1 MGQDEV
7 NVHAPLCRELEGRFQ
22 LAVEDEVGRHDV
34 DVALGAVEQVD
45 IDHLSHPLTVQR
57 AVAVRGRE
65 PLRRDGVGR
74 HGEELLK
81 LRLPEDAPHLEEED
95 GQRSD
100 SLAFQHDGGVLP
112 AAILLDVVDVLV
124 GEVHAAGKAHLAVND
139 ENFPVVAVIIMGRDK
154 GLHRREHPALDAQLF
169 EAAGELTGAVV
180 HHPDVH
186 ALSGLAGQHFED
198 LAPHEALVDDE
209 VLEEDVLLGLFQLAQ
224 QLFELGLAAG
234 EVGNFRV
241 PVDREAAAL
250 SVEIPRQR
258 GRAGVGFGQL
268 LGRSQRL
275 GL

>member
-1 MGQDEV
+1 M
-7 NVHAPLCRELEGRFQ
+7 
-22 LAVEDEVGRHDV
+22 

-45 IDHLSHPLTVQR
+45 IDHLPHPLTVQR
-57 AVAVRGRE
+57 AIAVRGRE

-124 GEVHAAGKAHLAVND
+124 GEVHAAGKTHLAIND

-169 EAAGELTGAVV
+169 EAAGVIPGQGGELAGAIV

-268 LGRSQRL
+268 LGRSQWL